1 VKLWAFKH
9 HQRYCNAKVV
19 GHIDERSGGEE
30 ALTTRALILILG
42 IVIQGGTKGQSHDGL
57 SARQNNRANGFES
70 RLIKRC
76 R

>member
-9 HQRYCNAKVV
+9 HHRYCNAKVV
-19 GHIDERSGGEE
+19 GHIDERYGGEE
-30 ALTTRALILILG
+30 ALPTRALILA
-42 IVIQGGTKGQSHDGL
+42 IVIQAGTKGQSHDGL